1 MKKKLL
7 NLFLILSSLFGF
19 LEWGSD
25 RHMFLY
31 QAEGEVL
38 TKLFTDPMS
47 VIHPL
52 TLFPLVGQ
60 LILLITLFQQRV
72 SSLLTYLSIAGLGI
86 LLTLMLFV
94 GIISLNYKIIL
105 STLPFIGIAWYT
117 VLYHRK
123 TTTH

>member
-7 NLFLILSSLFGF
+7 NLLLILSSLFGF

-123 TTTH
+123 TTIQ